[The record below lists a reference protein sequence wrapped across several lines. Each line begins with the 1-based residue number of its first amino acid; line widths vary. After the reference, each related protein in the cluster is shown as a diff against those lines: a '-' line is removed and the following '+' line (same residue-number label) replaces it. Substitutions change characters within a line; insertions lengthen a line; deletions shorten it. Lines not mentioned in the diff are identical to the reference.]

1 LLFVIDNEVLRSI
14 FAGARL
20 KTQQYAA
27 SSFALACKQG
37 RDTPPTLFAVHEI
50 CGK

>member
-1 LLFVIDNEVLRSI
+1 LLFVIDNEVLRSSYK
-14 FAGARL
+14 AAKP

-37 RDTPPTLFAVHEI
+37 RDTPPTLFAVHKI